1 MWPSNPSENF
11 RETETEAEAEVATQ
25 ASELQQSAKYPIAKF
40 PPGSVEAAVEAAIKS
55 HAIHEP
61 RESNS
66 NYSACRRPRLPK
78 EI

>member
-11 RETETEAEAEVATQ
+11 RETEAEAEAEVKTH
-25 ASELQQSAKYPIAKF
+25 ASDLQQSAKYPIAKF

-61 RESNS
+61 RESNT
-66 NYSACRRPRLPK
+66 NFSACRSPRSPK